1 MMENLSQHLSKMQEQ
16 INTLKLRCQT
26 QQIMIKKLSRE
37 KQELLDANKLI
48 KKDLIKIYENIME
61 KMSSYKSIW
70 GNSILESTIDDM
82 MTLIMTI
89 ETGDNKDE

>member
-16 INTLKLRCQT
+16 INNLKLRCQT
-26 QQIMIKKLSRE
+26 QQIMIRKLSRE

-48 KKDLIKIYENIME
+48 KKDLIKMYEDITE
-61 KMSSYKSIW
+61 KMSSYVF

-89 ETGDNKDE
+89 ETGDDKDE

>member
-1 MMENLSQHLSKMQEQ
+1 MENLSQHLSKMQEQ

-26 QQIMIKKLSRE
+26 QQIMIRKLSRE

-48 KKDLIKIYENIME
+48 KKDLIKMYEDITE
-61 KMSSYKSIW
+61 KMSSYIC

-89 ETGDNKDE
+89 ETGENK

>member
-1 MMENLSQHLSKMQEQ
+1 MENLSSHLSKMQEQ
-16 INTLKLRCQT
+16 LNVLKLRCQT
-26 QQIMIKKLSRE
+26 QQIMIRKLSRE

-48 KKDLIKIYENIME
+48 KKDLIKMYNDITE
-61 KMSSYKSIW
+61 KISSYVF

>member
-1 MMENLSQHLSKMQEQ
+1 MENLSKHLSKMQEQ
-16 INTLKLRCQT
+16 LNALKLRCQT
-26 QQIMIKKLSRE
+26 QQIMIRKLSRE

-48 KKDLIKIYENIME
+48 KKDLIKMYEDITE
-61 KMSSYKSIW
+61 KMSSYIF

>member
-1 MMENLSQHLSKMQEQ
+1 MENLSSHLSKMQEQ
-16 INTLKLRCQT
+16 LNVLKLRCQT
-26 QQIMIKKLSRE
+26 QQIMIRKLSRE

-48 KKDLIKIYENIME
+48 KKDLIKIYDDITE
-61 KMSSYKSIW
+61 KISSYVF

>member
-1 MMENLSQHLSKMQEQ
+1 MENLISHLSKIQEQ
-16 INTLKLRCQT
+16 LNALKLRCQT
-26 QQIMIKKLSRE
+26 QQIMIRKLSRE

-48 KKDLIKIYENIME
+48 KKDLIKIYDDITE
-61 KMSSYKSIW
+61 KISSYVF

>member
-1 MMENLSQHLSKMQEQ
+1 MENLSQHLSKMQEQ
-16 INTLKLRCQT
+16 LNTLKLRCQT

-48 KKDLIKIYENIME
+48 KKDLIKMYEDIME
-61 KMSSYKSIW
+61 KMSSCKSIW
-70 GNSILESTIDDM
+70 GNSIDDM

-89 ETGDNKDE
+89 ETGEN

>member
-1 MMENLSQHLSKMQEQ
+1 MESLNQHLCKMQEQ
-16 INTLKLRCQT
+16 LNTLKLRCQT

-48 KKDLIKIYENIME
+48 KKDLIKMYENVME
-61 KMSSYKSIW
+61 KMSSHKSIC
-70 GNSILESTIDDM
+70 GNSIFESTIDDM

-89 ETGDNKDE
+89 ETGEN

>member
-1 MMENLSQHLSKMQEQ
+1 MENLSSHLSKMQEQ
-16 INTLKLRCQT
+16 LNVLKLRCQT
-26 QQIMIKKLSRE
+26 QQIMIRKLSRE

-48 KKDLIKIYENIME
+48 KKDLIKIYDDITE
-61 KMSSYKSIW
+61 KISSYVF

-89 ETGDNKDE
+89 ETGEN

>member
-26 QQIMIKKLSRE
+26 QQIMIRKLSRE

-48 KKDLIKIYENIME
+48 KKDLIKMYEDITE
-61 KMSSYKSIW
+61 KMSSYIW

>member
-1 MMENLSQHLSKMQEQ
+1 MENLSSHLSKMQEQ
-16 INTLKLRCQT
+16 LNVLKLRCQT
-26 QQIMIKKLSRE
+26 QQIMIRKLSRE

-48 KKDLIKIYENIME
+48 KKDLIKMYEDITE
-61 KMSSYKSIW
+61 KMSSYVF

>member
-16 INTLKLRCQT
+16 INALKLRCQT

-48 KKDLIKIYENIME
+48 KKDLIKMYEDITE
-61 KMSSYKSIW
+61 KISSYVW

>member
-1 MMENLSQHLSKMQEQ
+1 MESLNQHLCKMQEQ
-16 INTLKLRCQT
+16 LNTLKLRCQT

-48 KKDLIKIYENIME
+48 KKDLIKMYEDITE
-61 KMSSYKSIW
+61 KMPSYVW
-70 GNSILESTIDDM
+70 GNSILESAIDDM

-89 ETGDNKDE
+89 ETGDNKDD

>member
-26 QQIMIKKLSRE
+26 QQIMIRKLSRE

-48 KKDLIKIYENIME
+48 KKDLIKMYKDITE
-61 KMSSYKSIW
+61 KMSSYVF

>member
-1 MMENLSQHLSKMQEQ
+1 MENLSQHLSKMQEQ
-16 INTLKLRCQT
+16 LNILKLRCQT

-48 KKDLIKIYENIME
+48 KKDLIKMYEDIME
-61 KMSSYKSIW
+61 KMSSCKSIL
-70 GNSILESTIDDM
+70 GNSTLESTIDDM

-89 ETGDNKDE
+89 ETGEN

>member
-1 MMENLSQHLSKMQEQ
+1 MENLSQHWAKMQEQ
-16 INTLKLRCQT
+16 LNTLKLRCQT

-37 KQELLDANKLI
+37 KQELLDANKQI
-48 KKDLIKIYENIME
+48 KKDLIKIYEDITE
-61 KMSSYKSIW
+61 KIPSYKSIW

-89 ETGDNKDE
+89 ETGEN

>member
-16 INTLKLRCQT
+16 LNTLKLRCQT

-48 KKDLIKIYENIME
+48 KKDLIKMYEDIME
-61 KMSSYKSIW
+61 KMSSCKSIW

-89 ETGDNKDE
+89 ETGEN

>member
-1 MMENLSQHLSKMQEQ
+1 MKNLSSHLSKMQEQ
-16 INTLKLRCQT
+16 LNTLKLRCQT
-26 QQIMIKKLSRE
+26 QQIMIRKLSRE

-48 KKDLIKIYENIME
+48 KKDLIKMYDDITE
-61 KMSSYKSIW
+61 KISSYVF

-89 ETGDNKDE
+89 ETGDDKDE

>member
-1 MMENLSQHLSKMQEQ
+1 MENLSSHLSKMQEQ

-48 KKDLIKIYENIME
+48 KKDLIKMYEDITE
-61 KMSSYKSIW
+61 KMSSYVF
-70 GNSILESTIDDM
+70 GNSTMENTIDDM

>member
-1 MMENLSQHLSKMQEQ
+1 MENLSKHLSKMQEQ
-16 INTLKLRCQT
+16 LNALKLRCQT
-26 QQIMIKKLSRE
+26 QQIMIRKLSRE

-48 KKDLIKIYENIME
+48 KKDLIKMYDDIME
-61 KMSSYKSIW
+61 KMSSYVF

>member
-1 MMENLSQHLSKMQEQ
+1 MENLSKHLSKMQEQ
-16 INTLKLRCQT
+16 LNTLKLRCQT
-26 QQIMIKKLSRE
+26 QQIMIRKLSRE

-48 KKDLIKIYENIME
+48 KKDLIKMYEDITE
-61 KMSSYKSIW
+61 KMSSYIF

>member
-26 QQIMIKKLSRE
+26 QQIMIRKLSRE

-48 KKDLIKIYENIME
+48 KKDLIKMYEDITE
-61 KMSSYKSIW
+61 KMSSYVF